1 MSVGDNLIHGNVRLY
16 LYVAVCLLS
25 ISVAEVSSNEAGL
38 FQGNFTGIAIGDEK
52 TSAPLTLN
60 LTQNGSRVSGSAT
73 ILAGIKVNTGGLVCP
88 GTVDVPS
95 GTMGIAGSIS
105 NRNPRQLVAK
115 SALNASGMKIAA
127 DMLADISR
135 EGDIMTAQIKL
146 NLPWPCRSPTV
157 KANLARSK
165 S

>member
-1 MSVGDNLIHGNVRLY
+1 MSVGDNLIHGIVRLY
-16 LYVAVCLLS
+16 LYAAACLLS
-25 ISVAEVSSNEAGL
+25 ISVAEVSCSDAGL
-38 FQGNFTGIAIGDEK
+38 FQGNFTGIATGDGV

-105 NRNPRQLVAK
+105 NRNPRQLAAK
-115 SALNASGMKIAA
+115 SALNASGMKITA

-165 S
+165 N